1 MAEPIRSDPG
11 AGEAPKGM
19 PRETRMTLI
28 GIMLGLF
35 LAALDQTIVSTALP
49 KIIADLNGT
58 ELYAWVTTAY
68 LLASTVSAPIFG
80 RLTELFSR
88 KSILLIAI
96 LIFLGGSALC
106 GLSQNMPELILFRSI
121 QGIGGGAL
129 FALALTTI
137 AVLFPPRERGRVGGL
152 FGAIF
157 GVSSAVG
164 PWLGGLLTDHLSW
177 HWVFYINM
185 PVGAVALWFIGRF
198 MPRLRPDHRETF
210 DFLGAALL
218 IVWTVPLMLAFSW
231 GGSTY
236 PWGSPRILGLF
247 ALSAVAL
254 ALWVWSQSRE
264 KHPLFDLSILKIPT
278 FTIASVATFFYG
290 PAFLGAVAFLP
301 LYLQVVKGVSASASG
316 VTVLPLTVGVVLGA
330 TGSGILSGRL
340 GRYKPL
346 LLIGTLWLLA
356 VFLTLHFVLSVN
368 TPLWLAVVLFFLLG
382 LGLGPSQSL
391 LQVAAQ
397 NNIPPQRL
405 GSATA
410 ATQLIRQIGSTIG
423 IALLGTVLTQNLN
436 AETCKVF
443 PDNASCKPG
452 ALAQR
457 SNEGGTGANLDE
469 QFQKLEAQIVAAL
482 KGDEA
487 AYDELMANKDV
498 PEDVKSKLVKGGLPA
513 QFKDTEAKVIAALKG
528 DEKAYAELMNDP
540 NTPDELKK
548 RLVKGGIPAQFR
560 ALEAKVSAALRGDE
574 QAYTDLINDP
584 NVPAELKKR
593 LVKGG
598 IPAQFKALGDQVE
611 AALRGDIAAYNRLMS
626 NPEVPAELK
635 SRLVKGGIPAQ
646 FKELER
652 QVEAALRGDL
662 RAYNALVSNPQV
674 PAELKSR
681 LVKGGIPAQFQK
693 LQAQVEAAIKGD
705 LEAYSALMGNPQVP
719 AELKTRLIKG
729 GIPAQFQVL
738 EAQVEAA
745 LKGDEAAYT
754 ALIRNPQVP
763 AELKARLVKGGIPAQ
778 FQTLEGLLIA
788 ALNGDPA
795 AYQAVQNNPQIPA
808 QFKGQIPPGG
818 IAAQVQAQI
827 AQTESL
833 LEAALQ
839 GDAQA
844 AQTLRANPNLDPR
857 IQALL
862 DNPPP
867 PRRPAPQP

>member
-1 MAEPIRSDPG
+1 MAEPIQTKAP
-11 AGEAPKGM
+11 AEAVQSKV

-28 GIMLGLF
+28 GILLGLF

-106 GLSQNMPELILFRSI
+106 GLSQNMPELILFRGL

-185 PVGAVALWFIGRF
+185 PVGAVALWFIVRY
-198 MPRLRPDHRETF
+198 MPRLKPDHRETF

-236 PWGSPRILGLF
+236 PWTSPRILGLF

-254 ALWVWSQSRE
+254 ALWIWSQARE

-278 FTIASVATFFYG
+278 FSIASAATFFYG

-316 VTVLPLTVGVVLGA
+316 VTVLPLTLGVVLGA
-330 TGSGILSGRL
+330 TGSGILSGRM

-346 LLIGTLWLLA
+346 LLIGTFWLLA
-356 VFLTLHFVLSVN
+356 VFLALHFVLSVS
-368 TPLWLAVVLFFLLG
+368 TPLWLAVVFFFLLG

-391 LQVAAQ
+391 LQIAAQ
-397 NNIPPQRL
+397 NHIPPQRL

-423 IALLGTVLTQNLN
+423 IALMGTVLTQNLN

-452 ALAQR
+452 GLAQR

-469 QFQKLEAQIVAAL
+469 QFKKLEAQIVAAL
-482 KGDEA
+482 RGDQA
-487 AYDELMANKDV
+487 AYDELMANRDV
-498 PEDVKSKLVKGGLPA
+498 PQDVKGK
-513 QFKDTEAKVIAALKG
+513 
-528 DEKAYAELMNDP
+528 
-540 NTPDELKK
+540 
-548 RLVKGGIPAQFR
+548 LVKGGIPAQFKE
-560 ALEAKVSAALRGDE
+560 LEAKVVAALRGDE
-574 QAYTDLINDP
+574 GAYAELMNDP

-598 IPAQFKALGDQVE
+598 IPAQFKELGDQVE
-611 AALRGDIAAYNRLMS
+611 AALRGDVAAYNRLM
-626 NPEVPAELK
+626 
-635 SRLVKGGIPAQ
+635 
-646 FKELER
+646 
-652 QVEAALRGDL
+652 
-662 RAYNALVSNPQV
+662 SNPQV

-693 LQAQVEAAIKGD
+693 LERQVEA
-705 LEAYSALMGNPQVP
+705 
-719 AELKTRLIKG
+719 
-729 GIPAQFQVL
+729 
-738 EAQVEAA
+738 
-745 LKGDEAAYT
+745 
-754 ALIRNPQVP
+754 
-763 AELKARLVKGGIPAQ
+763 
-778 FQTLEGLLIA
+778 
-788 ALNGDPA
+788 
-795 AYQAVQNNPQIPA
+795 
-808 QFKGQIPPGG
+808 
-818 IAAQVQAQI
+818 
-827 AQTESL
+827 
-833 LEAALQ
+833 
-839 GDAQA
+839 
-844 AQTLRANPNLDPR
+844 
-857 IQALL
+857 
-862 DNPPP
+862 
-867 PRRPAPQP
+867 